1 MVDESGAFAST
12 SGFEGMAGEEQAV
25 PLTLFTDAYVIRGVM
40 RTRQRRI
47 TDILNQEERDF
58 VVIENSVMDEFGS
71 RSPAVKADFAQVN
84 LGSVLFA
91 VADTPVEAV
100 PELRTPKIAEQAL
113 VSIPPFRIV
122 GRIHLLPGRDM
133 HEALD
138 ELTGRFLPATDATYW
153 SESVG
158 EARKTA
164 QLVAFNHA
172 RAQILAPHRDVD
184 PWAGLDRAGAA
195 GAGASAAG
203 GFEGAPGAGFEGAD
217 AGLIGDTEAPRDPWR
232 DLPP

>member
-1 MVDESGAFAST
+1 MVDDAGAYGSMA
-12 SGFEGMAGEEQAV
+12 GLEGSIAGEEQAV
-25 PLTLFTDAYVIRGVM
+25 PLTLFTDAYVIRGVV

-47 TDILNQEERDF
+47 TDILNQEEREF
-58 VVIENSVMDEFGS
+58 VVIEETVLDEFGS

-91 VADTPVEAV
+91 VADTPVDPV
-100 PELRTPKIAEQAL
+100 PELRTPKISEQAL

-122 GRIHLLPGRDM
+122 GRIHLLPGRDL

-138 ELTGRFLPATDATYW
+138 ELTGRFLPVTDATYW

-172 RAQILAPHRDVD
+172 RAQIMAPHRDVD
-184 PWAGLDRAGAA
+184 PWAGLDRTGEPLIGADSRA
-195 GAGASAAG
+195 IGGAGVLTADEAA
-203 GFEGAPGAGFEGAD
+203 AD
-217 AGLIGDTEAPRDPWR
+217 ERDPWR
-232 DLPP
+232 DLQP